1 MQLSQVMKGIPG
13 NWPDIE
19 IQGIACD
26 SRKVQ
31 PGWAF
36 VCIPGTAQ
44 DGHAYAA
51 AAAEKGAA
59 VILAQRDTGLDNQY
73 LLPDT
78 RQAWPLLC
86 ANWFEHPAEKLHL
99 IGFTGTNG
107 KTTSTF
113 LMKQV
118 LEQAGHT
125 VGLIGTIQNLVGEEV
140 LASGHTTPD
149 AYELQELLSKMVQR
163 GCDYVVMEVSSH
175 ALDQG
180 RVAGLHFDAA
190 VFTNLTQDHL
200 DYHKTMENY
209 MSAKKRLFSQS
220 DCGIFNRDDRWS
232 VPMAQGLAVP
242 TVTYS
247 LGDDRADYTARNVRQ
262 RADGVDFELLATGVI
277 GRVRFPIPGLFSVY
291 NAMGVAACALTLG
304 IPFETVTR
312 TLSEAKGVKGRA
324 EVVPTGWDFT
334 VVIDY
339 AHTPDG
345 LENICKTMR
354 ECCQGRLIVLFG
366 CGGDRDRGKRP
377 QMGAIAAKYGDV
389 AVVTSDNPRSEDPE
403 AIIRDIL
410 AGMEDTSTVRHV
422 ETSRVE
428 AIKWALA
435 HAEKDDIV
443 LLAGKGHET
452 YQILKDRTIHL
463 DEREIVAAALACEA

>member
-1 MQLSQVMKGIPG
+1 MQLSQVMNGIPG
-13 NWPDIE
+13 SWPEME

-26 SRKVQ
+26 SRKVR

-44 DGHAYAA
+44 DGHDYAA
-51 AAAEKGAA
+51 AAAEKGAS
-59 VILAQRDTGLDNQY
+59 VIIAQRDTGLENQF

-78 RQAWPLLC
+78 RSSWPVMC
-86 ANWFEHPAEKLHL
+86 ANWFGHPAEKLHM

-118 LEQAGHT
+118 LETAGHK
-125 VGLIGTIQNLVGEEV
+125 VGLIGTIQNLVGDEV

-149 AYELQELLSKMVQR
+149 AYELQELLSRMAER

-209 MSAKKRLFSQS
+209 MAAKKRLFLQS
-220 DCGIFNRDDRWS
+220 DCGIFNRDDPWS
-232 VPMAQGLAVP
+232 EAMTAGLTIP

-262 RADGVDFELLATGVI
+262 RADGVDFELLATGAI
-277 GRVRFPIPGLFSVY
+277 GRVRFSIPGLFSVY
-291 NAMGVAACALTLG
+291 NAMSVAACALTLG
-304 IPFETVTR
+304 VPFETVTAA
-312 TLSEAKGVKGRA
+312 LGEATGVKGRA
-324 EVVPTGWDFT
+324 EVVPTGRDFT

-345 LENICKTMR
+345 LENICKTMK
-354 ECCQGRLIVLFG
+354 ECCKGWLIVLFG

-377 QMGAIAAKYGDV
+377 QMGAIAAQYGDLV
-389 AVVTSDNPRSEDPE
+389 VVTSDNPRSEEPE
-403 AIIRDIL
+403 AIIEDIL
-410 AGMEDTSTVRHV
+410 AGMTDAATPRHV
-422 ETSRVE
+422 EPSRVA
-428 AIKWALA
+428 AIQWALA
-435 HAEKDDIV
+435 NAQKDDIV

-452 YQILKDRTIHL
+452 YQILKDGTIHL
-463 DEREIVAAALACEA
+463 DEREVVATALEA